1 MKSVSDETEDEIEY
15 EYSLS
20 IGKIEPP
27 PLKSDYDHFMPCS
40 VESNNKSDQDISF
53 SSSLYNYNEDY
64 DEDEVEDESEY
75 DEDENYYEME
85 AEAEFLEY
93 RDFLSGVARSSDEGW
108 FYDDEND
115 NDDYNGWNYPQL
127 MEEKIKLIIKVNLK
141 TVKLDW

>member
-1 MKSVSDETEDEIEY
+1 MANHKQYFDCPLCGGKINVQLTIMKSVSDETEDEIEY

-75 DEDENYYEME
+75 DEDEYYHEME
-85 AEAEFLEY
+85 VREEISEY
-93 RDFLSGVARSSDEGW
+93 LDDFSSSLASSFKEGW

-115 NDDYNGWNYPQL
+115 NDDYNG
-127 MEEKIKLIIKVNLK
+127 
-141 TVKLDW
+141 